1 MENQRKINRKS
12 SEKNTSKKTEKVF
25 QKSKK
30 EFNNSE
36 KKYSSKQNF
45 KKDEKFSRN
54 SEKSFD
60 SEKPLKQS
68 RGAEKRDNKSRQ
80 YRPENPIF
88 ENSKRNTRNIEG
100 SRRRESTKKSK
111 PKNSKEEIR
120 LNKFISNSG
129 ICSRRDADI
138 LISTGLVKVNG
149 KIVTTLGYKV
159 NINDKVVVDG
169 NEIKSEKKVYLIL
182 NKPKDTITTTD
193 DPTGRKTVM
202 DIVKNACRERIYPV
216 GRLDRNTT
224 GILIFTNDGELS
236 KRLTHPSHKIIKVYQ
251 VTLDKN
257 LTSEDLKT
265 ISEGV
270 KIDDDFVAIDGID
283 WVEKGKKNIVG
294 IQIHSG
300 KYHVVKRIFEKFGYN
315 VVKLDR
321 TMFGPL
327 TKKNLP
333 RGTWRFLTEE
343 EISIL
348 HRL

>member
-1 MENQRKINRKS
+1 M
-12 SEKNTSKKTEKVF
+12 KKTKKVF

-30 EFNNSE
+30 EFDNSE
-36 KKYSSKQNF
+36 KKYSLKQNL
-45 KKDEKFSRN
+45 ENNENFSRKT
-54 SEKSFD
+54 EKLFD
-60 SEKPLKQS
+60 TEKPLKQS
-68 RGAEKRDNKSRQ
+68 RGAEKRQNKSTQ
-80 YRPENPIF
+80 QRPENSIF
-88 ENSKRNTRNIEG
+88 EKPKRNTRNIES
-100 SRRRESTKKSK
+100 SRRKENTKNFKS
-111 PKNSKEEIR
+111 KNSKEEIR

-129 ICSRRDADI
+129 VCSRRDADI

-149 KIVTTLGYKV
+149 KIITTLGYKV
-159 NINDKVVVDG
+159 NKNDKVVVDG

-202 DIVKNACRERIYPV
+202 DIVKNACKERIYPV

-224 GILIFTNDGELS
+224 GILIFTNDGDLS

-257 LTSEDLKT
+257 LTSEDLKS
-265 ISEGV
+265 ISNGV
-270 KIDDDFVAIDGID
+270 KIDDDFVEIDDIA

-315 VVKLDR
+315 VIKLDR